1 MKQIAVIGLGK
12 FGVSLAT
19 AYSKEGGTV
28 LAIDIDGDKVQEIA
42 DIVTYA
48 VKADVS
54 DPEVVRNVGLENV
67 DTAVVAISDNL
78 EASVMATILAKEL
91 GVPEVIAKAQNDV
104 HAKVLTKVGAD
115 KIIFPEKDMGI
126 KLAKGLSLTHF
137 KDIIDLKDDY
147 SIVEA
152 ATPKSWVGKNLTEI
166 NPRKKYGFNV
176 IAVRNEDKIKVNL
189 DPLESFKKEDTLIV
203 IGRNEVMAKVF

>member
-28 LAIDIDGDKVQEIA
+28 LAIDRDGDKVQDIA
-42 DIVTYA
+42 NIVTYA
-48 VKADVS
+48 IKADVS
-54 DPEVVRNVGLENV
+54 DPEVVRNIGLENV
-67 DTAVVAISDNL
+67 DIAVVSISDNL
-78 EASVMATILAKEL
+78 EASVMATILSKEL

-104 HAKVLTKVGAD
+104 HAKVLKKVGAD

-126 KLAKGLSLTHF
+126 KLAKSLSLTHF
-137 KDIIDLKDDY
+137 KDIIDIRDDY
-147 SIVEA
+147 SIIEA
-152 ATPKSWVGKNLTEI
+152 VAPKSWIGKNLTEI

-176 IAVRNEDKIKVNL
+176 IAVRNEDKLTVNL
-189 DPLESFKKEDTLIV
+189 DPLENFNKDDTLIV
-203 IGRNEVMAKVF
+203 IGRNEVMSKVF